1 MDQIKFRGGAQIGL
15 IRTSWPFVTLTVS
28 KDKLILNAPLA
39 GKYSFVPK
47 DIVSIE
53 PISAFMTRGLKIRHR
68 VKGYKENVEFL
79 TFQDPQSVVDQ
90 IRSIGFSVTDSSN
103 EK

>member
-15 IRTSWPFVTLTVS
+15 VRTSWPFVTLTVS

-39 GKYSFVPK
+39 GKYTFEPK

-53 PISAFMTRGLKIRHR
+53 PVAALMTRGLKIRHR
-68 VKGYKENVEFL
+68 VRGYKENVEFL
-79 TFQDPQSVVDQ
+79 TFQNPQSVIDQ
-90 IRSIGFSVTDSSN
+90 IKAIGFPAN
-103 EK
+103 G

>member
-1 MDQIKFRGGAQIGL
+1 MDQIKFRGGAQIGM

-28 KDKLILNAPLA
+28 KDKVILNVPLA
-39 GKYSFVPK
+39 GKYSFEPK

-79 TFQDPQSVVDQ
+79 TFHDAQSVINQ
-90 IRSIGFSVTDSSN
+90 IRLIGFPVADSSS
-103 EK
+103 